1 MSEKLLYVAL
11 DQSDPA
17 RNIELAKNLAGS
29 DAKGNFG
36 FKVNQDDAMISGR
49 EYIESITDV
58 GKPVFVDLKMNNG
71 PRTMSGTIRYLA
83 EMGVAHTNIWAH
95 AESNLGKTM
104 DLIANVE
111 DRPGILA
118 VTFYTRWQDEY
129 ARKHHNM
136 SLNELIRHW
145 AEVGVE
151 YGADGLILPGNL
163 LGTVSDLDTLKLNP
177 AVRMGGVSTD
187 SEQEQTSEPYDAIVD
202 GSDMLVVG
210 SPIYKAADP
219 IEALKVHLGEV
230 RRAEDYLVS
239 IGK

>member
-71 PRTMSGTIRYLA
+71 PRTMSRTIRYLA

-118 VTFYTRWQDEY
+118 VTFYTRW
-129 ARKHHNM
+129 
-136 SLNELIRHW
+136 
-145 AEVGVE
+145 
-151 YGADGLILPGNL
+151 
-163 LGTVSDLDTLKLNP
+163 
-177 AVRMGGVSTD
+177 
-187 SEQEQTSEPYDAIVD
+187 
-202 GSDMLVVG
+202 
-210 SPIYKAADP
+210 
-219 IEALKVHLGEV
+219 
-230 RRAEDYLVS
+230 
-239 IGK
+239 